1 MIKNIGF
8 KWIIMDIIKTLDESQ
23 TVLLLV
29 SSIGYN
35 DMILDVAKK
44 LSAKKKV
51 CYITLNKTHDSLV
64 ENFKKKKIK
73 VDNIMFVDAISRTIK
88 QVPKGNKMII
98 YTSSP
103 ESLTELLLA
112 ISRCLKEEPDY
123 LIFDSLTNL
132 LIYKDKEPCAKF
144 VSTIINKIKAGNT
157 KAVLYALGNK
167 QEDFLIQETGMFVD
181 NVVSM
186 K

>member
-1 MIKNIGF
+1 
-8 KWIIMDIIKTLDESQ
+8 MDIVKELDDSQ

-35 DMILDVAKK
+35 DTVIDVAKK
-44 LSAKKKV
+44 LSTKGTV
-51 CYITLNKTHDSLV
+51 CYITLNKTYDSLV
-64 ENFKKKKIK
+64 EKFKAKKVKI
-73 VDNIMFVDAISRTIK
+73 DRMMFVDGISKTIK
-88 QVPKGNKMII
+88 RVPADSKACI

-103 ESLTELLLA
+103 ESLTEMSLA
-112 ISRCLKEEPDY
+112 ISKCLRENPDY

-132 LIYKDKEPCAKF
+132 LIYQNKEPAAKF
-144 VSTIINKIKAGNT
+144 VSSIINKIKASNT
-157 KAVLYALGNK
+157 KAVMYALGAK

-181 NVVSM
+181 NVVTM

>member
-1 MIKNIGF
+1 MMGVDEI
-8 KWIIMDIIKTLDESQ
+8 DIIKTLDENQ
-23 TVLLLV
+23 TILLLV

-35 DMILDVAKK
+35 DMIIDVAKK
-44 LSAKKKV
+44 LSSKNKI
-51 CYITLNKTHDSLV
+51 CYVTLNKTHDSLV
-64 ENFKKKKIK
+64 ENFKKKKVKIS
-73 VDNIMFVDAISRTIK
+73 NIMFVDAISKTIK
-88 QVPKGNKMII
+88 KVPSDDKTCI

-103 ESLTELLLA
+103 ESLTELSLA
-112 ISRCLKEEPDY
+112 ISKCLKEKPEY

-144 VSTIINKIKAGNT
+144 VSAIINKIKAGNT

-181 NVVSM
+181 NVVSI